1 MVKIINAKKKFFG
14 TDGIRGP
21 ISSKTSPDF
30 ILKLGWAAGEVFK
43 NQGIDSFI
51 IGKDTRISGYM
62 LEAALQAGIISSGLN
77 VTLVGPL
84 PTPAISY
91 LVSTFKGQAGIVISA
106 SHNSYE
112 DNGIKFFDDQG
123 KKISDELE
131 LLIEEKISHPIEVV
145 NPKNL
150 GKASRLSDASGR
162 YIEYCK
168 NSLSKEISL
177 KNLKIVI
184 DSANGAAYDVAPKVF
199 RELGAEVISISD
211 EPTGL
216 NINQECGS
224 TDLNVLKKAVLDH
237 EADFGVALDGDGDR
251 LILVDKDAKALDGD
265 DILFLLAKFKFE
277 NQIVL
282 GSKGVVGTEMTNKG
296 LEKTFEDMGIE
307 LVRSKVG
314 DKYVLEKLIELGWQ
328 LGGEQ
333 SGHIICLDNVAT
345 GDAIIAAIKFLEAFL
360 FFNKPLNEI
369 LSSFKKYP
377 QILTNI
383 KVSNAEKI
391 LKNKKFQN
399 LCAKVQDELK
409 KFDGRILVR
418 KSGTESLLRI
428 LVESNDS
435 KKTSEYSESL
445 TSFAI
450 QIND

>member
-1 MVKIINAKKKFFG
+1 MAKIINAKKKFFG

-43 NQGIDSFI
+43 DQGISSFI

-77 VTLVGPL
+77 VRLVGPL

-91 LVSTFKGQAGIVISA
+91 LVSTFKSQAGIVISA

-112 DNGIKFFDDQG
+112 DNGIKFFDDKGQ
-123 KKISDELE
+123 KISDEIE
-131 LLIEEKISHPIEVV
+131 LLIEQKISEPIKVV
-145 NPKNL
+145 EPENL
-150 GKASRLSDASGR
+150 GKAARLSDASGR

-177 KNLKIVI
+177 NNLKIVI
-184 DSANGAAYDVAPKVF
+184 DTANGAAYDVAPKVF
-199 RELGAEVISISD
+199 RELGAEVVAISD
-211 EPTGL
+211 DPNGL
-216 NINQECGS
+216 NINQNCGS
-224 TDLNVLKKAVLDH
+224 TDLNVLKKAVLDNN
-237 EADFGVALDGDGDR
+237 ANFGIAFDGDGDR
-251 LILVDKDAKALDGD
+251 LIIVDSEAKALDGD

-282 GSKGVVGTEMTNKG
+282 GSKGVVGTDMTNKG
-296 LEKTFEDMGIE
+296 LENALSEMGIE

-314 DKYVLEKLIELGWQ
+314 DKYVLEKLLELGWQ

-333 SGHIICLDNVAT
+333 SGHIICLDSVAT
-345 GDAIIAAIKFLEAFL
+345 GDAIIAAIKFFEAFL
-360 FFNKPLNEI
+360 TFGKPLNEI
-369 LSSFKKYP
+369 LGSFKKYP

-383 KVSNAEKI
+383 EVANAESI
-391 LKNKKFQN
+391 LANKKFKN
-399 LCAKVQDELK
+399 SCEKVQKEISE
-409 KFDGRILVR
+409 FDGKILVR

-428 LVESNDS
+428 LVEAKDS
-435 KKTSEYSESL
+435 KVTEIHSKQL
-445 TSFAI
+445 TDLAK
-450 QIND
+450 DLA

>member
-1 MVKIINAKKKFFG
+1 MAKIINAKKKFFG

-43 NQGIDSFI
+43 DQGISSFI

-77 VTLVGPL
+77 VRLVGPL

-91 LVSTFKGQAGIVISA
+91 LVSTFKSQAGIVISA

-112 DNGIKFFDDQG
+112 DNGIKFFDDKGQ
-123 KKISDELE
+123 KISDELE
-131 LLIEEKISHPIEVV
+131 LLIEQKISEPIKVV
-145 NPKNL
+145 DPENL
-150 GKASRLSDASGR
+150 GKAARLSDASGR

-177 KNLKIVI
+177 NNLKIVI
-184 DSANGAAYDVAPKVF
+184 DTANGAAYDVAPKVF
-199 RELGAEVISISD
+199 RELGAEVVAISD
-211 EPTGL
+211 DPNGL
-216 NINQECGS
+216 NINQNCGS
-224 TDLNVLKKAVLDH
+224 TDLNVLKKAVLDNN
-237 EADFGVALDGDGDR
+237 ADFGIAFDGDGDR
-251 LILVDKDAKALDGD
+251 LIIVDSEAKALDGD

-282 GSKGVVGTEMTNKG
+282 GSKGVVGTDMTNKG
-296 LEKTFEDMGIE
+296 LENALSEMGIE

-314 DKYVLEKLIELGWQ
+314 DKYVLEKLLELGWQ

-333 SGHIICLDNVAT
+333 SGHIICLDSVAT
-345 GDAIIAAIKFLEAFL
+345 GDAIIAAIKFFEAFL
-360 FFNKPLNEI
+360 TFGKPLNEI
-369 LSSFKKYP
+369 LGSFKKYP

-383 KVSNAEKI
+383 EVANAESI
-391 LKNKKFQN
+391 LANKKFKNSCEKAQ
-399 LCAKVQDELK
+399 KEISE
-409 KFDGRILVR
+409 FDGKILVR

-428 LVESNDS
+428 LVEAKDS
-435 KKTSEYSESL
+435 KVTEIHSKQL
-445 TSFAI
+445 TDLAK
-450 QIND
+450 DLA

>member
-1 MVKIINAKKKFFG
+1 MAKLIDAKKKFFG

-43 NQGIDSFI
+43 TQGISSFI

-77 VTLVGPL
+77 VRLVGPL

-91 LVSTFKGQAGIVISA
+91 LVSTFKSQAGIVISA

-112 DNGIKFFDDQG
+112 DNGIKFFDDRGQ
-123 KKISDELE
+123 KISDEIE
-131 LLIEEKISHPIEVV
+131 LLIEQKISEPIKVV
-145 NPKNL
+145 EPENL
-150 GKASRLSDASGR
+150 GKAARLSDASGR

-177 KNLKIVI
+177 NNLKIVI
-184 DSANGAAYDVAPKVF
+184 DTANGAAYDVAPKVF
-199 RELGAEVISISD
+199 RELGAEVEAISD
-211 EPTGL
+211 DPNGL
-216 NINQECGS
+216 NINQNCGS
-224 TDLNVLKKAVLDH
+224 TDLNVLKKAVLDKN
-237 EADFGVALDGDGDR
+237 ADFGIAFDGDGDR
-251 LILVDKDAKALDGD
+251 LIIVDSEAKALDGD

-282 GSKGVVGTEMTNKG
+282 GSKGIVGTDMTNKG
-296 LEKTFEDMGIE
+296 LENALSEMGIE

-314 DKYVLEKLIELGWQ
+314 DKYVLEKLLELGWQ

-333 SGHIICLDNVAT
+333 SGHIICLDSVAT
-345 GDAIIAAIKFLEAFL
+345 GDAIIAAMKFFEAFL
-360 FFNKPLNEI
+360 TFGKPLNEI
-369 LSSFKKYP
+369 LDSFKKYP

-383 KVSNAEKI
+383 EVANAEGI
-391 LKNKKFQN
+391 LTNKKFRNSCEKAQKEI
-399 LCAKVQDELK
+399 LD
-409 KFDGRILVR
+409 FDGKILVR

-428 LVESNDS
+428 LVESKESRVTEIHS
-435 KKTSEYSESL
+435 KQL
-445 TSFAI
+445 TELAKELA
-450 QIND
+450 

>member
-1 MVKIINAKKKFFG
+1 MAKIINAKKKFFG

-43 NQGIDSFI
+43 DQGISSFI

-77 VTLVGPL
+77 VRLVGPL

-91 LVSTFKGQAGIVISA
+91 LVSTFKSQAGIVISA

-112 DNGIKFFDDQG
+112 DNGIKFFDDKGQ
-123 KKISDELE
+123 KISDEIE
-131 LLIEEKISHPIEVV
+131 LLIEQKISEPIKVV
-145 NPKNL
+145 EPENL
-150 GKASRLSDASGR
+150 GKAARLSDASGR

-177 KNLKIVI
+177 NNLKIVI
-184 DSANGAAYDVAPKVF
+184 DTANGAAYDVAPKVF
-199 RELGAEVISISD
+199 RELGAEVVAISD
-211 EPTGL
+211 DPNGL
-216 NINQECGS
+216 NINQNCGS
-224 TDLNVLKKAVLDH
+224 TDLNVLKKAVLDNN
-237 EADFGVALDGDGDR
+237 ADFGIAFDGDGDR
-251 LILVDKDAKALDGD
+251 LIIVDSEAKALDGD

-296 LEKTFEDMGIE
+296 LENALSEMGIE

-314 DKYVLEKLIELGWQ
+314 DKYVLEKLLELGWQ

-333 SGHIICLDNVAT
+333 SGHIICLDSVAT
-345 GDAIIAAIKFLEAFL
+345 GDAIIAAIKFFEAFL
-360 FFNKPLNEI
+360 TFGKPLNEI
-369 LSSFKKYP
+369 LGSFKKYP

-383 KVSNAEKI
+383 EVANAESI
-391 LKNKKFQN
+391 LANKKFKN
-399 LCAKVQDELK
+399 SCEKVQKDISE
-409 KFDGRILVR
+409 FDGKILVR

-428 LVESNDS
+428 LVEAKDS
-435 KKTSEYSESL
+435 KVTEIYSKQL
-445 TSFAI
+445 TDLAK
-450 QIND
+450 DLA

>member
-1 MVKIINAKKKFFG
+1 MAKIINAKKKFFG

-43 NQGIDSFI
+43 KQGISSFI

-77 VTLVGPL
+77 VRLVGPM

-91 LVSTFKGQAGIVISA
+91 LVSTFKSQAGIVISA

-112 DNGIKFFDDQG
+112 DNGIKFFDDKGQ
-123 KKISDELE
+123 KISDELE
-131 LLIEEKISHPIEVV
+131 LLIEQKISEPIKVV
-145 NPKNL
+145 EPENL
-150 GKASRLSDASGR
+150 GKAARLSDASGR

-184 DSANGAAYDVAPKVF
+184 DTANGAAYDVAPSVF
-199 RELGAEVISISD
+199 RELGAEVVTISD
-211 EPTGL
+211 NPNGL
-216 NINQECGS
+216 NINKNCGS
-224 TDLNVLKKAVLDH
+224 TDLNVLKKSVLDNT
-237 EADFGVALDGDGDR
+237 ANFGIAFDGDGDR
-251 LILVDKDAKALDGD
+251 LIIVDSEAKALDGD

-277 NQIVL
+277 NQIIL

-296 LEKTFEDMGIE
+296 LENVFSEMGIE
-307 LVRSKVG
+307 LVRSQVG

-333 SGHIICLDNVAT
+333 SGHIICMENVAT
-345 GDAIIAAIKFLEAFL
+345 GDAIIAAIKFFEAYLTFG
-360 FFNKPLNEI
+360 KPLNEI
-369 LSSFKKYP
+369 LFSFKKYP

-383 KVSNAEKI
+383 EVVNAENI
-391 LKNKKFQN
+391 LSNKKFKTA
-399 LCAKVQDELK
+399 CKESQDEVSE
-409 KFDGRILVR
+409 FDGKVLVR

-428 LVESNDS
+428 MVESNDS
-435 KKTSEYSESL
+435 MITETHSKKL
-445 TSFAI
+445 TELAKGLS
-450 QIND
+450 

>member
-1 MVKIINAKKKFFG
+1 MAKIINAKKKFFG

-43 NQGIDSFI
+43 KQGISSFI

-77 VTLVGPL
+77 VRLVGPM

-91 LVSTFKGQAGIVISA
+91 LVSTFKSQAGIVISA

-112 DNGIKFFDDQG
+112 DNGIKFFDDKGQ
-123 KKISDELE
+123 KISDELE
-131 LLIEEKISHPIEVV
+131 LSIEQKISEPIKVV
-145 NPKNL
+145 EPENL
-150 GKASRLSDASGR
+150 GKAARLSDASGR

-184 DSANGAAYDVAPKVF
+184 DTANGAAYDVAPSVF
-199 RELGAEVISISD
+199 RELGAEVVTISD
-211 EPTGL
+211 NPNGL
-216 NINQECGS
+216 NINKNCGS
-224 TDLNVLKKAVLDH
+224 TDLNVLKKSVLDNN
-237 EADFGVALDGDGDR
+237 ANFGIAFDGDGDR
-251 LILVDKDAKALDGD
+251 LIIVDSEAKALDGD

-282 GSKGVVGTEMTNKG
+282 GSKGVVGTDMTNKG
-296 LEKTFEDMGIE
+296 LENALSEMGIE
-307 LVRSKVG
+307 LVRSQVG
-314 DKYVLEKLIELGWQ
+314 DKYVLEKLIDLGWQ

-333 SGHIICLDNVAT
+333 SGHIICMENVAT
-345 GDAIIAAIKFLEAFL
+345 GDAIIAAIKFFEAYLTFG
-360 FFNKPLNEI
+360 KPLNEI

-383 KVSNAEKI
+383 EVVNAENI
-391 LKNKKFQN
+391 LSNKKFKSA
-399 LCAKVQDELK
+399 CKESQDEILE
-409 KFDGRILVR
+409 FDGKILVR

-428 LVESNDS
+428 LVESKDS
-435 KKTSEYSESL
+435 KVTENHSKKL
-445 TSFAI
+445 TGLAKELS
-450 QIND
+450 

>member
-1 MVKIINAKKKFFG
+1 MAKIINAKKKFFG

-43 NQGIDSFI
+43 GQGISSFI

-77 VTLVGPL
+77 VRLVGPL

-91 LVSTFKGQAGIVISA
+91 LVSTFKSQAGIVISA

-112 DNGIKFFDDQG
+112 DNGIKFFDDKGQ
-123 KKISDELE
+123 KISDELE
-131 LLIEEKISHPIEVV
+131 LLIEQKISEPIKVV
-145 NPKNL
+145 EPENL
-150 GKASRLSDASGR
+150 GKAARLTDASGR

-177 KNLKIVI
+177 NNLKIVI
-184 DSANGAAYDVAPKVF
+184 DTANGAAYDVAPKVF
-199 RELGAEVISISD
+199 RELGAEVVAISD
-211 EPTGL
+211 DPNGL
-216 NINQECGS
+216 NINQNCGS
-224 TDLNVLKKAVLDH
+224 TDLNVLKKAVLDNN
-237 EADFGVALDGDGDR
+237 ADFGIAFDGDGDR
-251 LILVDKDAKALDGD
+251 LIIVDSEAKALDGD

-296 LEKTFEDMGIE
+296 LENALSEMGIE

-314 DKYVLEKLIELGWQ
+314 DKYVLEKLLELGWQ

-333 SGHIICLDNVAT
+333 SGHIICLDSVAT
-345 GDAIIAAIKFLEAFL
+345 GDAIIAAIKFFEAFL
-360 FFNKPLNEI
+360 TFGKPLNEI
-369 LSSFKKYP
+369 LGSFKKYP

-383 KVSNAEKI
+383 EVANAESI
-391 LKNKKFQN
+391 LANKKFKN
-399 LCAKVQDELK
+399 SCEKVQKEISE
-409 KFDGRILVR
+409 FDGKILVR

-428 LVESNDS
+428 LVEAKDS
-435 KKTSEYSESL
+435 KVTEIHSKQL
-445 TSFAI
+445 TDLAK
-450 QIND
+450 DLA

>member
-1 MVKIINAKKKFFG
+1 
-14 TDGIRGP
+14 
-21 ISSKTSPDF
+21 
-30 ILKLGWAAGEVFK
+30 
-43 NQGIDSFI
+43 
-51 IGKDTRISGYM
+51 
-62 LEAALQAGIISSGLN
+62 
-77 VTLVGPL
+77 
-84 PTPAISY
+84 
-91 LVSTFKGQAGIVISA
+91 
-106 SHNSYE
+106 
-112 DNGIKFFDDQG
+112 
-123 KKISDELE
+123 
-131 LLIEEKISHPIEVV
+131 
-145 NPKNL
+145 
-150 GKASRLSDASGR
+150 
-162 YIEYCK
+162 
-168 NSLSKEISL
+168 
-177 KNLKIVI
+177 
-184 DSANGAAYDVAPKVF
+184 
-199 RELGAEVISISD
+199 
-211 EPTGL
+211 
-216 NINQECGS
+216 
-224 TDLNVLKKAVLDH
+224 
-237 EADFGVALDGDGDR
+237 
-251 LILVDKDAKALDGD
+251 
-265 DILFLLAKFKFE
+265 
-277 NQIVL
+277 
-282 GSKGVVGTEMTNKG
+282 MTNKG

-360 FFNKPLNEI
+360 FFNKPLNEV

>member
-1 MVKIINAKKKFFG
+1 MAKIINAKKKFFG

-43 NQGIDSFI
+43 DQGISSFI

-77 VTLVGPL
+77 VRLVGPL

-91 LVSTFKGQAGIVISA
+91 LVSTFKSQAGIVISA

-112 DNGIKFFDDQG
+112 DNGIKFFDDKGQ
-123 KKISDELE
+123 KISDELE
-131 LLIEEKISHPIEVV
+131 LLIEQKISEPIKVV
-145 NPKNL
+145 EPENL
-150 GKASRLSDASGR
+150 GKAARLSDASGR

-177 KNLKIVI
+177 NNLKIVI
-184 DSANGAAYDVAPKVF
+184 DTANGAAYDVAPKVF
-199 RELGAEVISISD
+199 RELGAEVVAISD
-211 EPTGL
+211 DPNGL
-216 NINQECGS
+216 NINQNCGS
-224 TDLNVLKKAVLDH
+224 TDLNVLKKAVLDNN
-237 EADFGVALDGDGDR
+237 ADFGIAFDGDGDR
-251 LILVDKDAKALDGD
+251 LIIVDSEAKALDGD

-282 GSKGVVGTEMTNKG
+282 GSKGVVGTDMTNKG
-296 LEKTFEDMGIE
+296 LENALSEMGIE

-314 DKYVLEKLIELGWQ
+314 DKYVLEKLLELGWQ

-333 SGHIICLDNVAT
+333 SGHIICLDSVAT
-345 GDAIIAAIKFLEAFL
+345 GDAIIAAIKFFEAFL
-360 FFNKPLNEI
+360 TFGKPLNEI
-369 LSSFKKYP
+369 LGSFKKYP

-383 KVSNAEKI
+383 EVANAESI
-391 LKNKKFQN
+391 LANKKFKN
-399 LCAKVQDELK
+399 SCEKVQKEISE
-409 KFDGRILVR
+409 FDGKILVR

-428 LVESNDS
+428 LVEAKDS
-435 KKTSEYSESL
+435 KVTEIHSKQL
-445 TSFAI
+445 TDLAK
-450 QIND
+450 DLA

>member
-1 MVKIINAKKKFFG
+1 MAKIINAKKKFFG

-43 NQGIDSFI
+43 DQGISSFI

-77 VTLVGPL
+77 VRLVGPL

-91 LVSTFKGQAGIVISA
+91 LVSTFKSQAGIVISA

-112 DNGIKFFDDQG
+112 DNGIKFFDDKGQ
-123 KKISDELE
+123 KISDELE
-131 LLIEEKISHPIEVV
+131 LLIEQKISEPIKVV
-145 NPKNL
+145 EPENL
-150 GKASRLSDASGR
+150 GKAARLSDASGR

-177 KNLKIVI
+177 NDLKIVI
-184 DSANGAAYDVAPKVF
+184 DTANGAAYDVGPKVF
-199 RELGAEVISISD
+199 TELGAEVVAISD
-211 EPTGL
+211 DPNGL
-216 NINQECGS
+216 NINQNCGS
-224 TDLNVLKKAVLDH
+224 TDLNVLKKSVLDN
-237 EADFGVALDGDGDR
+237 EADFGIAFDGDGDR
-251 LILVDKDAKALDGD
+251 LIIVDSEAKALDGD

-282 GSKGVVGTEMTNKG
+282 GSKGVVGTDMTNKG
-296 LEKTFEDMGIE
+296 LENTLSEMGIE

-314 DKYVLEKLIELGWQ
+314 DKYVLEKLLELGWQ

-333 SGHIICLDNVAT
+333 SGHIICLDSVAT
-345 GDAIIAAIKFLEAFL
+345 GDAIIAAIKFFEAFL
-360 FFNKPLNEI
+360 TFEKPLNEI
-369 LSSFKKYP
+369 LASFKKYP

-383 KVSNAEKI
+383 EVTNAESI
-391 LKNKKFQN
+391 LANKKFKNSCEKIQ
-399 LCAKVQDELK
+399 KEISE
-409 KFDGRILVR
+409 FDGKILVR

-428 LVESNDS
+428 LVEAKDS
-435 KKTSEYSESL
+435 KVTEIHSKQL
-445 TSFAI
+445 TDLAK
-450 QIND
+450 DLA

>member
-1 MVKIINAKKKFFG
+1 MAKIINAKKKFFG

-43 NQGIDSFI
+43 DQGISSFI

-77 VTLVGPL
+77 VRLVGPL

-91 LVSTFKGQAGIVISA
+91 LVSTFKSQAGIVISA

-112 DNGIKFFDDQG
+112 DNGIKFFDDKGQ
-123 KKISDELE
+123 KISDEIE
-131 LLIEEKISHPIEVV
+131 LLIEQKISEPIKVV
-145 NPKNL
+145 EPENL
-150 GKASRLSDASGR
+150 GKAARLSDASGR

-177 KNLKIVI
+177 NNLKIVI
-184 DSANGAAYDVAPKVF
+184 DTANGAAYDVAPKVF
-199 RELGAEVISISD
+199 RELGAEVVAISD
-211 EPTGL
+211 DPNGL
-216 NINQECGS
+216 NINQNCGS
-224 TDLNVLKKAVLDH
+224 TDLNVLKKAVLDNN
-237 EADFGVALDGDGDR
+237 ADFGIAFDGDGDR
-251 LILVDKDAKALDGD
+251 LIIVDSEAKALDGD

-282 GSKGVVGTEMTNKG
+282 GSKGVVGTDMTNKG
-296 LEKTFEDMGIE
+296 LENALSEMGIE

-314 DKYVLEKLIELGWQ
+314 DKYVLEKLLELGWQ

-333 SGHIICLDNVAT
+333 SGHIICLDSVAT
-345 GDAIIAAIKFLEAFL
+345 GDAIIAAIKFFEAFL
-360 FFNKPLNEI
+360 TFGKPLNEI
-369 LSSFKKYP
+369 LASFKKYP

-383 KVSNAEKI
+383 EVANAESI
-391 LKNKKFQN
+391 LANKKFKN
-399 LCAKVQDELK
+399 SCEKVQKEISE
-409 KFDGRILVR
+409 FDGKILVR

-428 LVESNDS
+428 LVEAKDS
-435 KKTSEYSESL
+435 KITEIHSKQL
-445 TSFAI
+445 TDLAK
-450 QIND
+450 DLA

>member
-1 MVKIINAKKKFFG
+1 MAKIINAKKKFFG

-43 NQGIDSFI
+43 DQGISSFI

-77 VTLVGPL
+77 VRLVGPL

-91 LVSTFKGQAGIVISA
+91 LVSTFKSQAGIVISA

-112 DNGIKFFDDQG
+112 DNGIKFFDDKGQ
-123 KKISDELE
+123 KISDELE
-131 LLIEEKISHPIEVV
+131 LLIEQKISEPIKVV
-145 NPKNL
+145 EPENL
-150 GKASRLSDASGR
+150 GKAARLSDASGR

-177 KNLKIVI
+177 NNLKIVI
-184 DSANGAAYDVAPKVF
+184 DTANGAAYDVAPKVF
-199 RELGAEVISISD
+199 RELGAEVVAISD
-211 EPTGL
+211 DPNGL
-216 NINQECGS
+216 NINQNCGS
-224 TDLNVLKKAVLDH
+224 TDLNVLKKAVLDNN
-237 EADFGVALDGDGDR
+237 ADFGIAFDGDGDR
-251 LILVDKDAKALDGD
+251 LIIVDSEAKALDGD

-282 GSKGVVGTEMTNKG
+282 GSKGVVGTDMTNKG
-296 LEKTFEDMGIE
+296 LENALSEMGIE

-314 DKYVLEKLIELGWQ
+314 DKYVLEKLLELGWQ

-333 SGHIICLDNVAT
+333 SGHIICLDSVAT
-345 GDAIIAAIKFLEAFL
+345 GDAIIAAIKFFEAFL
-360 FFNKPLNEI
+360 TFGKPLNEI
-369 LSSFKKYP
+369 LGSFKKYP

-383 KVSNAEKI
+383 EVANAESI
-391 LKNKKFQN
+391 LANKKFKNSCEKAQ
-399 LCAKVQDELK
+399 KEISE
-409 KFDGRILVR
+409 FDGKILVR

-428 LVESNDS
+428 LVEAKDS
-435 KKTSEYSESL
+435 KVTEIHSKQL
-445 TSFAI
+445 TDLAK
-450 QIND
+450 DLA

>member
-1 MVKIINAKKKFFG
+1 MAKIINAKKKFFG

-43 NQGIDSFI
+43 DQGISSFI

-77 VTLVGPL
+77 VRLVGPL

-91 LVSTFKGQAGIVISA
+91 LVSTFKSQGGIVISA

-112 DNGIKFFDDQG
+112 DNGIKFFDDKGQ
-123 KKISDELE
+123 KISDELE
-131 LLIEEKISHPIEVV
+131 LLIEQKISEPIKVV
-145 NPKNL
+145 EPENL
-150 GKASRLSDASGR
+150 GKAARLTDASGR

-177 KNLKIVI
+177 NNLKIVI
-184 DSANGAAYDVAPKVF
+184 DTANGAAYDVAPKVF
-199 RELGAEVISISD
+199 GELGAEVVAISD
-211 EPTGL
+211 DPNGL
-216 NINQECGS
+216 NINQNCGS
-224 TDLNVLKKAVLDH
+224 TDLNVLKKAVLDNN
-237 EADFGVALDGDGDR
+237 ADFGIAFDGDGDR
-251 LILVDKDAKALDGD
+251 LIIVDSEAKALDGD

-296 LEKTFEDMGIE
+296 LENALSEMGIE

-314 DKYVLEKLIELGWQ
+314 DKYVLEKLLELGWQ

-333 SGHIICLDNVAT
+333 SGHIICLDSVAT
-345 GDAIIAAIKFLEAFL
+345 GDAIIAAIKFFEAFL
-360 FFNKPLNEI
+360 TFGKPLNEI
-369 LSSFKKYP
+369 LGSFKKYP
-377 QILTNI
+377 QILTN
-383 KVSNAEKI
+383 VEVANAESI
-391 LKNKKFQN
+391 LANKKFKNSCEKAQ
-399 LCAKVQDELK
+399 KEISE
-409 KFDGRILVR
+409 FDGKILVR

-428 LVESNDS
+428 LVEAKDS
-435 KKTSEYSESL
+435 KVTEIHSKQL
-445 TSFAI
+445 TDLAK
-450 QIND
+450 DLA

>member
-1 MVKIINAKKKFFG
+1 MAKIINAKKKFFG

-43 NQGIDSFI
+43 KQGISSFI

-77 VTLVGPL
+77 VRLVGPM

-91 LVSTFKGQAGIVISA
+91 LVSTFKSQAGIVISA

-112 DNGIKFFDDQG
+112 DNGIKFFDDKGQ
-123 KKISDELE
+123 KISDELE
-131 LLIEEKISHPIEVV
+131 LLIEQKISEPIKVV
-145 NPKNL
+145 EPENL
-150 GKASRLSDASGR
+150 GKAARLTDASGR

-184 DSANGAAYDVAPKVF
+184 DTANGAAYDVAPSVF
-199 RELGAEVISISD
+199 RELGAEVVTISD
-211 EPTGL
+211 NPNGL
-216 NINQECGS
+216 NINKNCGS
-224 TDLNVLKKAVLDH
+224 TDLNVLKKSVLDNT
-237 EADFGVALDGDGDR
+237 ANFGIAFDGDGDR
-251 LILVDKDAKALDGD
+251 LIIVDSEAKALDGD

-277 NQIVL
+277 NQIIL

-296 LEKTFEDMGIE
+296 LENVFSEMGIE
-307 LVRSKVG
+307 LVRSQVG

-333 SGHIICLDNVAT
+333 SGHIICMENVAT
-345 GDAIIAAIKFLEAFL
+345 GDAIIAAIKFFEAYLTFG
-360 FFNKPLNEI
+360 KPLNEI
-369 LSSFKKYP
+369 LLSFKKYP

-383 KVSNAEKI
+383 EVVNAENI
-391 LKNKKFQN
+391 LSNKKFKTA
-399 LCAKVQDELK
+399 CKESQDEVSE
-409 KFDGRILVR
+409 FDGKVLVR

-428 LVESNDS
+428 MVESNDS
-435 KKTSEYSESL
+435 MITETHSKKL
-445 TSFAI
+445 TELAKGLS
-450 QIND
+450 

>member
-1 MVKIINAKKKFFG
+1 MAKIINAKKKFFG

-43 NQGIDSFI
+43 DQGISSFI

-77 VTLVGPL
+77 VRLVGPL

-91 LVSTFKGQAGIVISA
+91 LVSTFKSQGGIVISA

-112 DNGIKFFDDQG
+112 DNGIKFFDDKGQ
-123 KKISDELE
+123 KISDELE
-131 LLIEEKISHPIEVV
+131 LLIEQKISEPIKVV
-145 NPKNL
+145 EPENL
-150 GKASRLSDASGR
+150 GKAARLTDASGR

-177 KNLKIVI
+177 NNLKIVI
-184 DSANGAAYDVAPKVF
+184 DTANGAAYDVAPKVF
-199 RELGAEVISISD
+199 GELGAEVVAISD
-211 EPTGL
+211 NPNGL
-216 NINQECGS
+216 NINQNCGS
-224 TDLNVLKKAVLDH
+224 TDLNVLKKAVLDNN
-237 EADFGVALDGDGDR
+237 ADFGIAFDGDGDR
-251 LILVDKDAKALDGD
+251 LIIVDSEAKALDGD

-282 GSKGVVGTEMTNKG
+282 GSKGVVGTDMTNKG
-296 LEKTFEDMGIE
+296 LENALSEMGIE

-314 DKYVLEKLIELGWQ
+314 DKYVLEKLLELGWQ

-333 SGHIICLDNVAT
+333 SGHIICLDSVAT
-345 GDAIIAAIKFLEAFL
+345 GDAIIAAIKFFEAFL
-360 FFNKPLNEI
+360 TFGKPLNEI
-369 LSSFKKYP
+369 LGSFKKYP

-383 KVSNAEKI
+383 EVANAESI
-391 LKNKKFQN
+391 LANKKFKN
-399 LCAKVQDELK
+399 SCEKVQKEISE
-409 KFDGRILVR
+409 FDGKILVR

-428 LVESNDS
+428 LVEAKDS
-435 KKTSEYSESL
+435 KVTEIYSKQL
-445 TSFAI
+445 TDLAK
-450 QIND
+450 DLA

>member
-1 MVKIINAKKKFFG
+1 MAKLINAKKKFFG

-43 NQGIDSFI
+43 AKGISSFI

-77 VTLVGPL
+77 VRLVGPL

-91 LVSTFKGQAGIVISA
+91 LVSTFKSQAGIVISA

-112 DNGIKFFDDQG
+112 DNGIKFFDDKGQ
-123 KKISDELE
+123 KISDELE
-131 LLIEEKISHPIEVV
+131 LLIEQKISEPIKVV
-145 NPKNL
+145 EPEHL

-168 NSLSKEISL
+168 NSLSKEITL
-177 KNLKIVI
+177 NDLKIVI
-184 DSANGAAYDVAPKVF
+184 DTANGAAYDVAPKVF
-199 RELGAEVISISD
+199 RELGAEVEAISD
-211 EPTGL
+211 DPNGL
-216 NINQECGS
+216 NINQNCGS
-224 TDLNVLKKAVLDH
+224 TDLNVLKKAVLDKN
-237 EADFGVALDGDGDR
+237 ADFGIAFDGDGDR
-251 LILVDKDAKALDGD
+251 LIIVDSEAKALDGD

-282 GSKGVVGTEMTNKG
+282 GSKGVVGTDMTNKG
-296 LEKTFEDMGIE
+296 LENALSEMGIE

-314 DKYVLEKLIELGWQ
+314 DKYVLEKLLELGWQ

-333 SGHIICLDNVAT
+333 SGHIICLDSVAT
-345 GDAIIAAIKFLEAFL
+345 GDAIIAAMKFFEAFL
-360 FFNKPLNEI
+360 TLGKPLNEI
-369 LSSFKKYP
+369 LDSFKKYP

-383 KVSNAEKI
+383 EVANAESI
-391 LKNKKFQN
+391 LTNKKFRNSCEKAQKEI
-399 LCAKVQDELK
+399 LD
-409 KFDGRILVR
+409 FDGKILVR

-428 LVESNDS
+428 LVESKESRVTEIHS
-435 KKTSEYSESL
+435 KQL
-445 TSFAI
+445 TELAKELA
-450 QIND
+450 

>member
-1 MVKIINAKKKFFG
+1 MAKLINAKKKFFG

-43 NQGIDSFI
+43 AQGISSFI

-77 VTLVGPL
+77 VRLVGPL

-91 LVSTFKGQAGIVISA
+91 LVSTFKSQAGIVISA

-112 DNGIKFFDDQG
+112 DNGIKFFDDKGQ
-123 KKISDELE
+123 KISDELE
-131 LLIEEKISHPIEVV
+131 LLIEQKISEPIKVV
-145 NPKNL
+145 EPEKL
-150 GKASRLSDASGR
+150 GKAARLSDASGR

-177 KNLKIVI
+177 NNLKIVI
-184 DSANGAAYDVAPKVF
+184 DTANGAAYDVAPKVF
-199 RELGAEVISISD
+199 RELGAEVETISD
-211 EPTGL
+211 NPNGL
-216 NINQECGS
+216 NINQNCGS
-224 TDLNVLKKAVLDH
+224 TDLNVLKKAVLDKK
-237 EADFGVALDGDGDR
+237 ADFGIAFDGDGDR
-251 LILVDKDAKALDGD
+251 LIIVDSEAKALDGD

-282 GSKGVVGTEMTNKG
+282 GSKGVVGTDMTNKG
-296 LEKTFEDMGIE
+296 LENALSEMGIE

-314 DKYVLEKLIELGWQ
+314 DKYVLEKLLELGWQ

-333 SGHIICLDNVAT
+333 SGHIICLDSVAT
-345 GDAIIAAIKFLEAFL
+345 GDAIIAAMKFFEAFL
-360 FFNKPLNEI
+360 TFAKPLNEI
-369 LSSFKKYP
+369 LDSFKKYP

-383 KVSNAEKI
+383 EVANAEGI
-391 LKNKKFQN
+391 LTNKKFRNSCEKAQKEI
-399 LCAKVQDELK
+399 LD
-409 KFDGRILVR
+409 FDGKILVR

-428 LVESNDS
+428 LVESKES
-435 KKTSEYSESL
+435 KVTETHSKQL
-445 TSFAI
+445 TELAKELA
-450 QIND
+450 